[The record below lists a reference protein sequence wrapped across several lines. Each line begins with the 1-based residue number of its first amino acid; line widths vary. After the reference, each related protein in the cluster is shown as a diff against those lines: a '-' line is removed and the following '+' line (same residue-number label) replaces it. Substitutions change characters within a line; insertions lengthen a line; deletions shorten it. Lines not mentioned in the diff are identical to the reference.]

1 MRSILGMSNNWHLM
15 LSKNRQVDS
24 IFFDVRKAF
33 DSVPHDKLISLACTG
48 ISGPLLQCFLDYVS
62 HNRQRVVLDSE
73 SSNLVAAPSGV
84 PQGPPP
90 IYYYFFYELN
100 L

>member
-1 MRSILGMSNNWHLM
+1 M

-62 HNRQRVVLDSE
+62 HNRRIVLDSE